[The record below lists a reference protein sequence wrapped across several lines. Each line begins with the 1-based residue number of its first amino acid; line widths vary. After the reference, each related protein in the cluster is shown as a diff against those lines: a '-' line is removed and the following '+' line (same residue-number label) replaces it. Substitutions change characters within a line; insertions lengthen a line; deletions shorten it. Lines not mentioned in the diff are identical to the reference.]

1 MEYGTDNYSCPTTQ
15 KQHEL
20 SVEDVYDKEELSTK
34 LVVKDHNA
42 DMYRV
47 FHSREEF
54 WEFHDNVTEHL
65 RSFSEVVYGDLPQ
78 FPRIHVEFGSLNRI
92 SGTKIVNLLRQ
103 ALDGMLEVFRDN
115 YSGITNVPKSP
126 NDFVVMDEYGQNRHG
141 YWTNDFHIQ
150 ATSFTFTDYK
160 EAKEF
165 THRVRSSLP
174 VEVGRFISLQYND
187 PIQLVPILGS
197 TCPKES
203 LHKKVSRFSQF
214 LGTNV
219 DIHKNELFVKKFS
232 DLSCMIPST
241 PIAKC
246 DIQNGCISSGSSNKH
261 ENMNEVPHTVIS
273 RNDFTVQQQTTSLAK
288 QDDLCGEESLQNKG
302 YRDKQSDS
310 TGNEQREGT
319 ITTLP
324 TKKHLP
330 SINNQYAI
338 ALNCL
343 VLLFFIAKEIK
354 QSSIRQMRSGTHV
367 TESKL
372 PQKKKDGMLERQQH
386 QRQHRGNARI
396 GKDLGRRSSNR
407 WNGWKTHSNQ
417 NIRFKNYF
425 RKNETNN
432 WERILVSMIPLVSN
446 VICVHNTSGFRLVFT
461 ETRSYGCGPHMF
473 IAITPSCQLYQFNPP

>member
-78 FPRIHVEFGSLNRI
+78 FPRIHVEFGILNRI

-126 NDFVVMDEYGQNRHG
+126 NDFVVMDEYGMVTGQ
-141 YWTNDFHIQ
+141 TI
-150 ATSFTFTDYK
+150 FTYRPHHLHLQTI
-160 EAKEF
+160 E
-165 THRVRSSLP
+165 RL
-174 VEVGRFISLQYND
+174 ISLQYND

-214 LGTNV
+214 LRTNV
-219 DIHKNELFVKKFS
+219 DIHKNKLFVKKFP
-232 DLSCMIPST
+232 DLSCMVPST
-241 PIAKC
+241 SIAEC
-246 DIQNGCISSGSSNKH
+246 DIQNGCISSGSSNQH
-261 ENMNEVPHTVIS
+261 ENMNEGPHTVIS

-310 TGNEQREGT
+310 TGNEQIKGT

-386 QRQHRGNARI
+386 QRQHRGNARMEKTLDAEVVI
-396 GKDLGRRSSNR
+396 VRMVGRLIVIKIFGSRTIFAKMR
-407 WNGWKTHSNQ
+407 
-417 NIRFKNYF
+417 
-425 RKNETNN
+425 
-432 WERILVSMIPLVSN
+432 RIAGREYLFPRLHLFVMLYVYTIPV
-446 VICVHNTSGFRLVFT
+446 GF
-461 ETRSYGCGPHMF
+461 
-473 IAITPSCQLYQFNPP
+473 A

>member
-20 SVEDVYDKEELSTK
+20 SVEGVYDKEELSTK

-47 FHSREEF
+47 FHSRKEF

-103 ALDGMLEVFRDN
+103 VLDGMLEVFRDN

-126 NDFVVMDEYGQNRHG
+126 NGFVVMDEYGQNRHG
-141 YWTNDFHIQ
+141 YLTNDFHIQ

-174 VEVGRFISLQYND
+174 IEY
-187 PIQLVPILGS
+187 
-197 TCPKES
+197 
-203 LHKKVSRFSQF
+203 
-214 LGTNV
+214 
-219 DIHKNELFVKKFS
+219 
-232 DLSCMIPST
+232 
-241 PIAKC
+241 
-246 DIQNGCISSGSSNKH
+246 
-261 ENMNEVPHTVIS
+261 
-273 RNDFTVQQQTTSLAK
+273 
-288 QDDLCGEESLQNKG
+288 GEESLQNKDN
-302 YRDKQSDS
+302 RDKQSGS
-310 TGNEQREGT
+310 TGDEQKEGT

-330 SINNQYAI
+330 SINNQYAVT
-338 ALNCL
+338 LNCL
-343 VLLFFIAKEIK
+343 VLLSFIANEIK
-354 QSSIRQMRSGTHV
+354 QSNKRQMRSGTRV
-367 TESKL
+367 TESKI

-396 GKDLGRRSSNR
+396 GKDLGRRSNNR
-407 WNGWKTHSNQ
+407 WIRWKARSNQ

-432 WERILVSMIPLVSN
+432 WERILVSMIALVRN
-446 VICVHNTSGFRLVFT
+446 VIFTHNIS

-473 IAITPSCQLYQFNPP
+473 IAITPLCHSYQFNPP

>member
-20 SVEDVYDKEELSTK
+20 SVEGVYDKEELSTK

-47 FHSREEF
+47 FYSRKEF

-103 ALDGMLEVFRDN
+103 VLDGMLEVFRDN

-126 NDFVVMDEYGQNRHG
+126 NGFVVMDEYGQNRHG
-141 YWTNDFHIQ
+141 YLTNDFHIQ

-174 VEVGRFISLQYND
+174 IEVGRFISLQYNN

-203 LHKKVSRFSQF
+203 LHKKVSHFSQF

-219 DIHKNELFVKKFS
+219 NIHKNELFVKKFP
-232 DLSCMIPST
+232 DLDYIVHPS
-241 PIAKC
+241 PIAES
-246 DIQNGCISSGSSNKH
+246 DIQ
-261 ENMNEVPHTVIS
+261 MNVF
-273 RNDFTVQQQTTSLAK
+273 RLY
-288 QDDLCGEESLQNKG
+288 GEESLQNKDN
-302 YRDKQSDS
+302 RDKQSGS
-310 TGNEQREGT
+310 TGDEQREGT

-330 SINNQYAI
+330 SINNQYAVT
-338 ALNCL
+338 LNCL
-343 VLLFFIAKEIK
+343 VLLSFIANEIK
-354 QSSIRQMRSGTHV
+354 QSNKRQMRSGTRV
-367 TESKL
+367 TESKI

-396 GKDLGRRSSNR
+396 GKDLGRRSNNR
-407 WNGWKTHSNQ
+407 WIRWKARSNQ

-432 WERILVSMIPLVSN
+432 WERILVSMIALVRN
-446 VICVHNTSGFRLVFT
+446 VIFTHNIS

-473 IAITPSCQLYQFNPP
+473 IAITPLCHSY